1 MIMNQLLS
9 IAVCLYKENDDSSG
23 SSPVDSGRDDSEDS
37 TEMQVFPSATDQRSE
52 QHSTVNEVVPGHQQ
66 TYRAPEEVRH
76 AHCNI

>member
-9 IAVCLYKENDDSSG
+9 VCLYKENGDSSG

-52 QHSTVNEVVPGHQQ
+52 QHSAVNEVVPGHQH

-76 AHCNI
+76 VYCNI